1 MKHPLL
7 LLALLTLFS
16 ACGSTRAGETGERRD
31 GGLLIRGTELNGPL
45 LQAMQGR
52 VRNMTITAE
61 SGRCPRITF
70 RGQRSAIQQG
80 DPSVYV
86 DGSPMRD
93 TCILQQIQS
102 SDVEWIRIY
111 TGGASRPAGMDHNPF
126 GTIVVQRVR
135 R

>member
-1 MKHPLL
+1 MKPAII
-7 LLALLTLFS
+7 LLALLLLT
-16 ACGSTRAGETGERRD
+16 ACGSTRGRDSEERSD
-31 GGLLIRGTELNGPL
+31 GALLIRGADLNGPV
-45 LQAMQGR
+45 LQALRNR
-52 VRNMTITAE
+52 VPNMTVTTE

-86 DGSPMRD
+86 DGAPMRD

-102 SDVEWIRIY
+102 ADVEWIRIY
-111 TGGASRPAGMDHNPF
+111 TGGASRPAGMAHNPF
-126 GTIVVQRVR
+126 GTIVVQRIR